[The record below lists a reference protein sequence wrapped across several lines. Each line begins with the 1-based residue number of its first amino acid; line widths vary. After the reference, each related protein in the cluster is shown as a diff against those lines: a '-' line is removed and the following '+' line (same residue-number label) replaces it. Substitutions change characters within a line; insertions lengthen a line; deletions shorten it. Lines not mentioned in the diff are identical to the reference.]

1 MKFQHELDGFAFRS
15 FREIADRDYIAARI
29 CYHNVLPFQFNWAA
43 QQALEKYLKGILLF
57 NRIPSIRARELG
69 VENPVGHDLLSAYNL
84 IKKNEHI
91 GLELGEKQLLS
102 LEFFNEH
109 GVNRYF
115 NKKLENYEIGVQEL
129 DELVSVIRP
138 LCRAIWSYSLPENLA
153 EEFASPGIVTHSTA
167 TSKYLRVGRR
177 NVTYP
182 LDGYLERV
190 LGRLDVAEVHWEALT
205 KNNLFFGER
214 DDHDIENSKF
224 LSWAI
229 PTNELHPECIEELKK
244 LVKLV

>member
-43 QQALEKYLKGILLF
+43 QQALEKYFKAILLF
-57 NRIPSIRARELG
+57 NRIPSIKDHETKFGRD
-69 VENPVGHDLLSAYNL
+69 VGHNLMSSYNL
-84 IKKNEHI
+84 ILENPHI
-91 GLELGEKQLLS
+91 GLKLKKNQLKS

-109 GVNRYF
+109 GINRYF
-115 NKKLENYEIGVQEL
+115 NKNLNNYEIGVQEL

-153 EEFASPGIVTHSTA
+153 EEFASPGIVTYSTA

-177 NVTYP
+177 NVAYP

-190 LGRLDVAEVHWEALT
+190 LGRLDVSEVHWEALT

-214 DDHDIENSKF
+214 EDHDIENSKF

-244 LVKLV
+244 LVKLD